1 VSPAADSSDTNP
13 PGGAGAG
20 QAKAAAEQAKSEI
33 RREVAIALQ
42 HDPGHEQL
50 PKVIASGH
58 GAVAQQILEI
68 AFARGIAVREDADL
82 AEVLSAIEIDS
93 EIPLAALAAVAEIL
107 SYMYRVSAGNEAPDQ
122 PQTENS

>member
-1 VSPAADSSDTNP
+1 MSPAADSSDTTP
-13 PGGAGAG
+13 PGDAGAE
-20 QAKAAAEQAKSEI
+20 QAQAAAEQAKSEI
-33 RREVAIALQ
+33 RRDIAIALQ
-42 HDPGHEQL
+42 HDPANERL

-93 EIPLAALAAVAEIL
+93 EIPLTALAAVAEIL
-107 SYMYRVSAGNEAPDQ
+107 SYMYRASAGNEAPDQ